1 MVCFAIVAC
10 LDPAQS
16 RVILAAISRNSR
28 QCLPK
33 LNKNPELLEIA
44 VAISRLCA
52 GSRHATI
59 AKQTILKTS
68 DFLSLRKKRIN
79 VL

>member
-16 RVILAAISRNSR
+16 WLTEAAISWNSGFLFSFGKD
-28 QCLPK
+28 C
-33 LNKNPELLEIA
+33 PEFRKIA
-44 VAISRLCA
+44 AAVSQLCA

-59 AKQTILKTS
+59 AKQAICKNFRMLIIQQKM
-68 DFLSLRKKRIN
+68 N
-79 VL
+79 